1 MPENVSVAYRGAN
14 YAIGQGPQFYGIWHA
29 AAPHAPPLEWWPL
42 TPEGWTGAWAR
53 FASIEVPG
61 TIAPVTQQ
69 PVFQQPVFQQPVT
82 QQQPMTAGTA
92 SQEPAATATM
102 PGPDP
107 ARTTRTSRIAA
118 AILGLGVV
126 LGIIGLF
133 PSYVAGAS
141 LASQGSNLVSH
152 VIYLAAWSLSAVLIA
167 LGGTRLRAGALFGA
181 GVSAVT
187 FGFFVADAGTP
198 ISGGAHLM
206 GAGLVLSILGWLAC
220 TAGVGLALRTRL
232 SVTAG
237 LGGNGVV
244 SGRGLASRLG
254 LTSSHDVVPI
264 ATFVLAALGAAIAF
278 APSWDRFTLRTA
290 SGASQVITAGNAF
303 ANPGP
308 VILGNVLVMVAI
320 VAVVIAAVTV
330 RPRRLGAALAA
341 GAIVPMVAQAVSAI
355 VQISSATSPLQFG
368 VTPAQA
374 NQIGLTIS
382 TGLTP
387 MFWVFCAFLATLIM
401 LCVWLVL
408 AQESPAQAAAWPH
421 HVGPYSA
428 APARRRHRCARRR
441 RHRCARR
448 RRHRCARRR
457 RHRCRRRHACGSGRL
472 HRCHATS
479 DRQSMS
485 STRSDSSCCMAARTG
500 RGRGTTDGIGARPL
514 ARRRR
519 TGGSRRG

>member
-29 AAPHAPPLEWWPL
+29 AAPQAPPLEWWPL

-61 TIAPVTQQ
+61 TIAPVSQQ
-69 PVFQQPVFQQPVT
+69 PVF
-82 QQQPMTAGTA
+82 QQQPMTAGAA
-92 SQEPAATATM
+92 SQAQAATATM

-107 ARTTRTSRIAA
+107 AHATRTSRIAA
-118 AILGLGVV
+118 GILGLGVV
-126 LGIIGLF
+126 LGIVGLF

-152 VIYLAAWSLSAVLIA
+152 VIYLVGWSLSAVLIA

-206 GAGLVLSILGWLAC
+206 GAGLVLGILGWLAC
-220 TAGVGLALRTRL
+220 TAGVGLALRTRP

-254 LTSSHDVVPI
+254 RTSSHDVVPI

-320 VAVVIAAVTV
+320 VAVVIAAVVV
-330 RPRRLGAALAA
+330 RPRRFGAALAA

-374 NQIGLTIS
+374 NQIGLTIG

-401 LCVWLVL
+401 LCVWLLL
-408 AQESPAQAAAWPH
+408 AQESPAPQQVSPYG
-421 HVGPYSA
+421 VGPYSV
-428 APARRRHRCARRR
+428 APAEA
-441 RHRCARR
+441 AD
-448 RRHRCARRR
+448 AG
-457 RHRCRRRHACGSGRL
+457 ASTGVTAGPGAAAGPDAAAGSGT
-472 HRCHATS
+472 ADYT
-479 DRQSMS
+479 D
-485 STRSDSSCCMAARTG
+485 AARPQP
-500 RGRGTTDGIGARPL
+500 GAD
-514 ARRRR
+514 
-519 TGGSRRG
+519 